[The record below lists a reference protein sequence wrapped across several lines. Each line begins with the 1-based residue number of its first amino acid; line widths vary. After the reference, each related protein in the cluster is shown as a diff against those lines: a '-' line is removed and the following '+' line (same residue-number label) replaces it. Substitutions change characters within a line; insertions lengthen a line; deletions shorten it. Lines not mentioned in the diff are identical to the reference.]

1 MMYIQLPSIDDNTCI
16 HKLNLLFT
24 SQKQLPYMSY
34 SLNHYLNEI
43 KNRISLNESDWH
55 AVKKYTNPYEYIY
68 TNSAKASIS
77 KYKPISRA
85 YYKMIEIINNFG
97 ILPKSGPM
105 QMFGLA
111 EGPGGFIEAVVNS
124 RLKSRSTLGARET
137 TVSIDDKYYGM
148 TIEDP
153 TDDNVPGWKKTQHF
167 LRLHPNVAL
176 EKGIDGTGNLL
187 DANNFLYIVQNYR
200 SKIDLVTGDGG
211 FDFSDNFGGQEQNMV
226 KLLFAQIA
234 FALTMQKPGG
244 SFVLKIFDCFLKPTT
259 ELLYLLSASYETVYI
274 CKPNTSR
281 CANSERYVVCT
292 GFKEHIGQN
301 LCISCLERSLA
312 LLCNINNNGLHVK
325 SIFDDVHIPM
335 HYYNKIEECNCII
348 GQMQLENISETLS
361 LIDSKYKTSKINNY
375 LRLNM
380 QKCIQWCVKNNVEY
394 NTNVTLSENNIFKPL
409 REPLDESKDS
419 RQKDSGHKVLPPPP
433 LLPFREPRANIVPL
447 HTFKLSD
454 YE

>member
-1 MMYIQLPSIDDNTCI
+1 MMYIQLPPISDDTCI
-16 HKLNLLFT
+16 NKLNLVFT
-24 SQKQLPYMSY
+24 NQKQHPYMSY

-43 KNRISLNESDWH
+43 KNRISLNEPEWH

-68 TNSAKASIS
+68 SNNCKSSIS

-85 YYKMIEIINNFG
+85 YYKMVEIINNFK
-97 ILPKSGPM
+97 ILPNQPM

-124 RLKSRSTLGARET
+124 RLKFS
-137 TVSIDDKYYGM
+137 DKYYGM

-153 TDDNVPGWKKTQHF
+153 NDDNVPGWKKTQNF
-167 LRLHPNVAL
+167 LRLHPNVEL

-187 DANNFLYIVQNYR
+187 DVNNFLYVARKYR
-200 SKIDLVTGDGG
+200 GKMDLVSGDGG

-234 FALTMQKPGG
+234 FALVLQKPGG
-244 SFVLKIFDCFLKPTT
+244 SFVLKMFDCFLKPTT
-259 ELLYLLSASYETVYI
+259 ELLYLLSSAYESVYI

-281 CANSERYVVCT
+281 CANSERYIVCT
-292 GFKEHIGQN
+292 GFKAQPQIQV
-301 LCISCLERSLA
+301 SCLENA
-312 LLCNINNNGLHVK
+312 LIQICNINNDGLHVK

-348 GQMQLENISETLS
+348 GQMQLENISETLA
-361 LIDSKYKTSKINNY
+361 LIESKYKTNKINNY
-375 LRLNM
+375 IRLNM
-380 QKCIQWCVKNNVEY
+380 QKCIQWCIKNNIEY
-394 NTNVTLSENNIFKPL
+394 NVNASLNDNNIFKPS
-409 REPLDESKDS
+409 RETISARELCSRAIESRELCS
-419 RQKDSGHKVLPPPP
+419 RVAISTK
-433 LLPFREPRANIVPL
+433 I